1 MEHEVSGILTKT
13 EKVDR
18 NGFFVGNSHTNLE
31 NQLFKLSE
39 TLKKLS

>member
-1 MEHEVSGILTKT
+1 MEHEVSEILTKT

-18 NGFFVGNSHTNLE
+18 NGFVGNSHTNLE